1 VATPVRCPI
10 SPIVN
15 LLTSTMLEVLPCSA
29 MSTEAQHDPP
39 RESSGETSGDTP
51 GESSGETSRKT
62 TDDGAG
68 TVVGHLDDLAVAA
81 MKMVKID
88 GHRLCLV
95 RTSEGVFA
103 LDQACPHEG
112 YGLTTG
118 ELAGDLITCAWHN
131 WKFRVS
137 DGVCVL
143 GEENVRTYPVHVAI
157 DGTLSVAFSRP
168 DPAEL
173 RPALLASLRRGIE
186 QDYVGQ
192 VSRDIV
198 RLLRADANPGELI
211 WEAVAYGAPRA
222 DFGWGHAIASLTDC
236 LSMVDHYED
245 DQRALPI
252 VQAIAGVAEVE
263 RDRPVQSLPDPLAVL
278 PADPRG
284 EFRRLV
290 ESEQL
295 EPAQSLLRGALEAG
309 ADSDELR
316 PWFTDVV
323 SDHLLSYGHG
333 AIYAQKAF
341 ELLGRIGW
349 ERADTVLPH
358 LVPRI
363 VYGTREDKLP
373 YMQLFHRG
381 VGQLDLHQ
389 LAEAAGGPD
398 EAWIDD
404 GRLLTALLGDDRTEA
419 ALATGAA
426 FAAGAPIDSVLDV
439 VVSTVSERMLRYDPS
454 GEFDFHDDFGWLD
467 ITHGLTYARAARWHA
482 SGQPVT
488 PDLIRLVLWTAF
500 LANWTGRHE
509 WHTSVG
515 ERAEVE
521 PRSSDLAAYGR
532 SLQHEALLD
541 GTTAFIVHAHAVK
554 MSVAATDEA
563 IRLGSSLPLD
573 ATARFMAAPKL
584 ERFVAATVTRS
595 IDFLSG
601 RTQRE

>member
-1 VATPVRCPI
+1 
-10 SPIVN
+10 
-15 LLTSTMLEVLPCSA
+15 
-29 MSTEAQHDPP
+29 MST
-39 RESSGETSGDTP
+39 
-51 GESSGETSRKT
+51 T
-62 TDDGAG
+62 TDSQPLPSATG
-68 TVVGHLDDLAVAA
+68 TVVGHLDDLAEAA
-81 MKMVKID
+81 MKMVKVE

-112 YGLTTG
+112 YGLTAG
-118 ELAGDLITCAWHN
+118 ELDGDLITCAWHN

-137 DGVCVL
+137 DGRCVL
-143 GEENVRTYPVHVAI
+143 GEEDVRTHDVHIAD
-157 DGTLSVAFSRP
+157 DGTLSVVLSRP
-168 DPAEL
+168 DPAAM
-173 RPALLASLRRGIE
+173 RPQLLSSLRRGIE
-186 QDYVGQ
+186 RDYTGQ
-192 VSRDIV
+192 VARDIV
-198 RLLRADANPGELI
+198 RLLRADSNPGELI

-222 DFGWGHAIASLTDC
+222 EFGWGHAIASLTDC
-236 LSMVDHYED
+236 LAMVEQYD
-245 DQRALPI
+245 DDDRALPI
-252 VQAIAGVAEVE
+252 VQAIAGVAEEE
-263 RDRPVQSLPDPLAVL
+263 RGRPVQPLPDPLAVL
-278 PADPRG
+278 PADARA

-290 ESEQL
+290 ETEQR
-295 EPAQSLLRGALEAG
+295 EPAQAVLRGAIAAG
-309 ADSDELR
+309 SDAAELR

-341 ELLGRIGW
+341 QLLDRIGW
-349 ERADTVLPH
+349 ERADTVLPY
-358 LVPRI
+358 LVPTI

-381 VGQLDLHQ
+381 LGQLDLRAV
-389 LAEAAGGPD
+389 AEAASEPD
-398 EAWIDD
+398 PTWVDD

-419 ALATGAA
+419 ALAAGAA
-426 FAAGAPIDSVLDV
+426 LTAGASIDAVLDV
-439 VVSTVSERMLRYDPS
+439 VSIAVGERMLRYDPS

-467 ITHGLTYARAARWHA
+467 ITHGMTYANAVRWHA
-482 SGQPVT
+482 AGAPVT
-488 PDLIRLVLWTAF
+488 ADLVRLLLWTVF

-509 WHTSVG
+509 WHTRVG

-521 PRSSDLAAYGR
+521 PRSDDLAAYGR

-554 MSVAATDEA
+554 MSVAATEEA
-563 IRLGSSLPLD
+563 LRLGSSVPLD

-595 IDFLSG
+595 IDFLGG